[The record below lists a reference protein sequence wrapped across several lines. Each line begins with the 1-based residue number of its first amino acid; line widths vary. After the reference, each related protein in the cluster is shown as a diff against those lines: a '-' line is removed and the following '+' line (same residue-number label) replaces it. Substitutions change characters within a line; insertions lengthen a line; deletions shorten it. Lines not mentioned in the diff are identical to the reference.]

1 MNRFNQILV
10 AGILL
15 LIPVRAMQATDT
27 NSPAGHGTF
36 KPGPE
41 DPFLWLED
49 IHGARAM
56 EWVKAQNAKATDRLQ
71 ADADYRTD
79 YDAILKV
86 LDATDR
92 IPFGNLDHN
101 FVFNFWQDAEH
112 SKGIWR
118 RTTIADY
125 TNAQPHWE
133 MLLDL
138 DKLAADEKE
147 NWVWEGADC
156 APALRHC
163 LINLSRGGGDA
174 VVVREFDLGSKTF
187 MKDGFALAEAKTTIT
202 YLDDDTVLFGTD
214 FGPGS
219 MTTSGYPRIVKL

>member
-15 LIPVRAMQATDT
+15 LIPLRAMQAMDT
-27 NSPAGHGTF
+27 NSPAGHGAF
-36 KPGPE
+36 QPGPE

-101 FVFNFWQDAEH
+101 FVFNFWQDAGH

-125 TNAQPHWE
+125 TNGSPTGKRCSTLTSWRRTR
-133 MLLDL
+133 
-138 DKLAADEKE
+138 KRT
-147 NWVWEGADC
+147 GFG
-156 APALRHC
+156 R
-163 LINLSRGGGDA
+163 
-174 VVVREFDLGSKTF
+174 VRI
-187 MKDGFALAEAKTTIT
+187 ARR
-202 YLDDDTVLFGTD
+202 
-214 FGPGS
+214 P
-219 MTTSGYPRIVKL
+219 SGIA

>member
-15 LIPVRAMQATDT
+15 LIPLRAMQAMDT
-27 NSPAGHGTF
+27 NSPAGHGAF
-36 KPGPE
+36 QPGPE

-49 IHGARAM
+49 IHGARAI

-101 FVFNFWQDAEH
+101 FVFNFWQDAGH

-133 MLLDL
+133 TLLDL

-147 NWVWEGADC
+147 NWVWEGAVC
-156 APALRHC
+156 APVLRHC

-202 YLDDDTVLFGTD
+202 YLDDDSVLD
-214 FGPGS
+214 RKS
-219 MTTSGYPRIVKL
+219 